1 MQQPKS
7 KPVPRR
13 NRTIIVDFIQAEYE
27 LNIHDPFY
35 FRSVLNSFMN
45 RHPELFPFGPQHDYQ
60 MKDIYLSKKL
70 SIIIRRIKVTIDNK
84 VVCYTIRPSFVMP
97 YMTGISSDV
106 EKPLMLRKFAVPF
119 WALAYCFGKNAMY
132 WYRMETSLG
141 HDAIGPSN

>member
-27 LNIHDPFY
+27 LNIHDTFY

-84 VVCYTIRPSFVMP
+84 VVITTVLVNS
-97 YMTGISSDV
+97 
-106 EKPLMLRKFAVPF
+106 
-119 WALAYCFGKNAMY
+119 
-132 WYRMETSLG
+132 
-141 HDAIGPSN
+141 